1 MLLNFLKPDYMKKAK
16 WLLILVIAASSTTVS
31 ISCKNKK
38 KAESTTQDKASENSK
53 PVEIS
58 PDATLRS
65 SVNDLVK
72 AYNGV
77 EAEVKDGVVTLRG
90 NIKQDDLQTLIMKV
104 QELKPKKV
112 ENQLVIKS

>member
-1 MLLNFLKPDYMKKAK
+1 MKKMN
-16 WLLILVIAASSTTVS
+16 WLLILMIAAFSTTVS

-38 KAESTTQDKASENSK
+38 TDSTTQDKTTNT
-53 PVEIS
+53 PEIS
-58 PDATLRS
+58 PDATLRT
-65 SVNDLVK
+65 SVDNVLK
-72 AYNGV
+72 AYDGV
-77 EAEVKDGVVTLRG
+77 QADVKDGVVTLRG

>member
-1 MLLNFLKPDYMKKAK
+1 MKKTN
-16 WLLILVIAASSTTVS
+16 WLLVLFIAVCSTTISV
-31 ISCKNKK
+31 SCKNKK
-38 KAESTTQDKASENSK
+38 AETTTQEDKTQDK
-53 PVEIS
+53 VEIS
-58 PDATLRS
+58 SDATLRS
-65 SVNDLVK
+65 SVNDVVK

-90 NIKQDDLQTLIMKV
+90 NIRQDDLQPLIMKV